1 MNKSLIY
8 TLIAVGGAVLIGFIV
23 LSGPSTES
31 DSGSD
36 FDVFADITLLD
47 YEGNERTLEEFHGQ
61 PLVINSWATWCPFC
75 RAELPDFAR
84 LQQQYEAQ
92 DVVVMAIDRR
102 ESRERAEG
110 YTDEIDVTDRMLFLL
125 DDSDTFYQKIGGFS
139 MPETIF
145 VNAAGEIVVHKRG
158 PMELDEMQEHV
169 EKIIR
174 N

>member
-1 MNKSLIY
+1 MNKSHIY
-8 TLIAVGGAVLIGFIV
+8 ILTVIAGGILIGFMAF
-23 LSGPSTES
+23 SGFSPES
-31 DSGSD
+31 DQASD
-36 FDVFADITLLD
+36 FDTFADIALVD
-47 YEGNERTLEEFHGQ
+47 YEGNERTLAEFRGQ

-84 LQQQYEAQ
+84 LQQQYQ
-92 DVVVMAIDRR
+92 DKDVVVIAIDRR
-102 ESRERAEG
+102 ESRERSME
-110 YTDEIDVTDRMLFLL
+110 YTDQIDVTDRMLFLL
-125 DDSDTFYQKIGGFS
+125 DDSDTFYQTIGGFS

-145 VNAAGEIVVHKRG
+145 VNSSGQIVVHKRG